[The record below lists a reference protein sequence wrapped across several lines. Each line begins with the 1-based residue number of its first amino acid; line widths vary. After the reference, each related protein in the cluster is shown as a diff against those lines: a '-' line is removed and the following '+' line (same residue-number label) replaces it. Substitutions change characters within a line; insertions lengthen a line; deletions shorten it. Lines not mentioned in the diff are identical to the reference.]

1 VLKSKLERFI
11 LKRALFFFILL
22 SLLNIIFMKEKLFI
36 LGGLAVGGVFS
47 VLKLGSF
54 AAVLKDYAK
63 RLNNSGKSKSGYIAA
78 RYIINQIITITLLA
92 VSLKINLWFFAGMT
106 IGILLVPIVVFI
118 NGITES
124 LKITHNNFE

>member
-1 VLKSKLERFI
+1 
-11 LKRALFFFILL
+11 
-22 SLLNIIFMKEKLFI
+22 MKEKLFI